1 MRRLALALF
10 ASVFVLAAFVPSG
23 ARAATGAALPAQT
36 SDVAEVTAP
45 GSTGC
50 ATEELKCRLSNLV
63 CAVVNCNPA
72 STTARTTAPGMTCSF
87 PDDPTGGDVCKV
99 VLIVVGVV
107 CRNHCLVAGDSPATP
122 TTTRAV
128 HFSRLYTIN

>member
-1 MRRLALALF
+1 MRRLATAVF

-36 SDVAEVTAP
+36 GHVAQVTAP
-45 GSTGC
+45 GSTSC
-50 ATEELKCRLSNLV
+50 ATEELKCRLHNLV
-63 CAVVNCNPA
+63 CAVVDCNPVSA
-72 STTARTTAPGMTCSF
+72 SARATAPTMTCSF

-99 VLIVVGVV
+99 VLTVVGVV
-107 CRNHCLVAGDSPATP
+107 CRNHCLLAGDGAVRA

-128 HFSRLYTIN
+128 HLSRLYTIN